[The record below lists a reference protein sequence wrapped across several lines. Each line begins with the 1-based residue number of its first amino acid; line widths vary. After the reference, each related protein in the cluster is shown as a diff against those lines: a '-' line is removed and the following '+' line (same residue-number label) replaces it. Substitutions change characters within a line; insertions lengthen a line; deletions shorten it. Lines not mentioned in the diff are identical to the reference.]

1 MSAEDTYNTFS
12 DEQLMLL
19 YQRSRDRSLFEV
31 IYNRYFQT
39 LCKYI
44 VWIAGHESSA
54 EDIAQNILVKLYKNP
69 ELFDHQKNLKVW
81 LFISAKN
88 QIKNEKR
95 NIARRA
101 IHHEA
106 IKIQTSNTE
115 ILPEAKDT
123 INSLE
128 QVREAIDAL
137 SESHAEVMILK
148 YSSNLTVTEISQ
160 ALDISPGTVKSRL
173 FYGLKKIRE
182 QLNVKI
188 ESHE

>member
-1 MSAEDTYNTFS
+1 MLADDTYNTFS

-31 IYNRYFQT
+31 IYNRYFQI

-44 VWIAGHESSA
+44 AWISGPETPAQ
-54 EDIAQNILVKLYKNP
+54 DMAQNILVKLYKHP

-81 LFISAKN
+81 LFVSAKN
-88 QIKNEKR
+88 KIKNEKR
-95 NIARRA
+95 DIARRA
-101 IHHEA
+101 MHHEQ
-106 IKIQTSNTE
+106 IKAQTTSVETPSE
-115 ILPEAKDT
+115 YKSQ
-123 INSLE
+123 INKL
-128 QVREAIDAL
+128 QRIREAINAL

-148 YSSNLTVTEISQ
+148 YSSNLTVTEIGQ
-160 ALDISPGTVKSRL
+160 ALDISTGTVKSRL